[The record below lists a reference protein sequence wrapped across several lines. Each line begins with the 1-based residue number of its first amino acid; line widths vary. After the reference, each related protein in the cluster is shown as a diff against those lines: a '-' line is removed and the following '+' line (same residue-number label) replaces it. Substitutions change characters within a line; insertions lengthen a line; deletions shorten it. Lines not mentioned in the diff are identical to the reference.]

1 MSRARGEWCLKKRLN
16 NRSYANSDGNEGY
29 RNNPSLPRLR
39 KYAMNNLLKALKLE
53 HEWLKKSDSKVF
65 QEVCANLDKAWQLI
79 LAGVTEAPLL
89 VCTPK

>member
-1 MSRARGEWCLKKRLN
+1 
-16 NRSYANSDGNEGY
+16 
-29 RNNPSLPRLR
+29 
-39 KYAMNNLLKALKLE
+39 MNNLLKALKLE